1 MKRLLIIFM
10 ASILTIGLKAQDVK
24 TIYNKSKSSIV
35 LIVTY
40 DSNQTPLA
48 LGSGFYFEKNLIATN
63 YHVIEGSNKIVIKN
77 LGTQAKSEN
86 VRVKSY
92 SEELDVAILE
102 VGAMNSTSL
111 QLNTIT
117 PEIGDNILAIGNPK
131 GLEGTIST
139 GIVSGIRELSKT
151 YNLIQITSPI
161 SPGSSGGPVLD
172 SKGNVI
178 GISTFTLHD
187 SQNLNFAIPSNAV
200 LNLKSKSMKWEPQI
214 SNISRQVK
222 TTESVVLSFFEKE
235 SSEFKESIALKNNS
249 SLTIKNIKGLI
260 LYYDERGNP
269 LSYQFITLEDVLP
282 PGMSK
287 LKTIRSFDQEQK
299 FCYKYGKDDYRV
311 SDYEFTVRFRLL
323 DYDVIESDFMDNLLG
338 N

>member
-1 MKRLLIIFM
+1 MLLSFGIE
-10 ASILTIGLKAQDVK
+10 AQNVK
-24 TIYNKSKSSIV
+24 TIYNNSKRSIV

-40 DSNQTPLA
+40 DSNQTPIS

-63 YHVIEGSNKIVIKN
+63 FHVIEGASRIVIKN
-77 LGTQAKSEN
+77 LGTQAKSEK
-86 VRVKSY
+86 VKVKSY
-92 SEELDVAILE
+92 SKELDVAILE
-102 VGAMNSTSL
+102 VGTMNSTFL

-139 GIVSGIRELSKT
+139 GIISGIRELSEK
-151 YNLIQITSPI
+151 YKLVQITSPI

-172 SKGNVI
+172 SQGKVI

-200 LNLKSKSMKWEPQI
+200 LDLKSKNMKWEPQI
-214 SNISRQVK
+214 SSISKQVK
-222 TTESVVLSFFEKE
+222 SSESVVLSFFEKE
-235 SSEFKESIALKNNS
+235 SSEFKESIGLKNNS
-249 SLTIKNIKGLI
+249 SLTIKNIKGLM

-269 LSYQFITLEDVLP
+269 LSYQLISLEDVLP

-287 LKTIRSFDQEQK
+287 MITIRSFDQEQK

-311 SDYEFTVRFRLL
+311 SDYEFTVKFRLL
-323 DYDVIESDFMDNLLG
+323 DYEVIESDFMDKLIG